1 MSTLME
7 SVVILRPDL
16 DGFEKEA
23 TRGVEGAL
31 SNVQDKADK
40 FGKSMT
46 RNVTLPILAVGGATI
61 TAANNFNAAMAN
73 IAALGVPIER
83 VNELKTGIQELS
95 VATAKSTD
103 DLADGMYNV
112 VSAFGDGADTMSILE
127 TNARAAVAGLASTSD
142 AINLTSAVTKAYG
155 DTSARAVDRVANLA
169 LKAVEM
175 GQTTFPELASSIG
188 RVTPL
193 ANELGVSQ
201 EELFGVMATFTGVT
215 GGAAEVSTQMRGALQ
230 ALMAPTGDM
239 TALMEELGYENGQ
252 AMIDALGFQGALAAI
267 TDQANKTGT
276 PLKNFIGSIEGQTL
290 ALAGAGALADTW
302 TEKTG
307 AMAGE
312 LDTLNEAWSAQTEGI
327 NATGFQLAQAR
338 AEMAVTAQQMGD
350 ALMPVLADLLKAFQP
365 IVESIRDMV
374 ERFNNLDESTQTNI
388 LRAVALIAAIGPVL
402 VIFSKVIG
410 VIKAVVTV
418 FKLLNLTM
426 MMNPIGLLVAALVI
440 LGVIL
445 FKYRKEIGEWV
456 QKVGAWFSGLG
467 DKLREVFTRI
477 GDTIRNVF
485 QSAVGFVKGI
495 INQLIGMFER
505 VFNGPATAANA
516 LIKTANRIPGVNL
529 PTLPTLSIPRLADG
543 GDITRAGRVMVGEEG
558 PEYLDLPRGARV
570 TPLDKGGT
578 TNITMNVT
586 VQGGSFD
593 EDKLA
598 RALDRIA
605 RDAAATSTYRRPQ

>member
-7 SVVILRPDL
+7 SVVVLRPDL
-16 DGFEKEA
+16 DKFEKEA
-23 TRGVEGAL
+23 TRGVESAL

-46 RNVTLPILAVGGATI
+46 RNVTLPIMAVGGATI
-61 TAANNFNAAMAN
+61 KAANDFNAAMAN
-73 IAALGVPIER
+73 VAALGVPIER
-83 VNELKTGIQELS
+83 VEELKTGIQDLS
-95 VATAKSTD
+95 VVTAKSTG

-230 ALMAPTGDM
+230 ALMAPTADM
-239 TALMEELGYENGQ
+239 TGLMEELGHENGQ

-290 ALAGAGALADTW
+290 ALAGAGSLADTW
-302 TEKTG
+302 AEKTG
-307 AMAGE
+307 AMGGE

-350 ALMPVLADLLKAFQP
+350 SLMPVLADLLKAFQP

-374 ERFNNLDESTQTNI
+374 DRFNNLDESTQTNI

-410 VIKAVVTV
+410 VIKAVITV
-418 FKLLNLTM
+418 FKLLNLAM
-426 MMNPIGLLVAALVI
+426 LANPIGLLVAGLVI
-440 LGVIL
+440 LGVVL
-445 FKYRKEIGEWV
+445 FKYRKEIGDWV
-456 QKVGAWFSGLG
+456 RKIGEWFSGLG
-467 DKLREVFTRI
+467 DKLRGVFTRI

-495 INQLIGMFER
+495 INQMIGMFER

-516 LIKTANRIPGVNL
+516 LIRTANRIPGVNI

-543 GDITRAGRVMVGEEG
+543 GDITRGGRVMVGEEG

-570 TPLDKGGT
+570 TPLDKGGD

>member
-16 DGFEKEA
+16 DGFEREA

-40 FGKSMT
+40 FGRSMT

-73 IAALGVPIER
+73 VAALGVPIER

-95 VATAKSTD
+95 VTTAKSTD

-239 TALMEELGYENGQ
+239 TELMEELGYENGQ

-307 AMAGE
+307 AMGGE

-418 FKLLNLTM
+418 FKLLNLAM
-426 MMNPIGLLVAALVI
+426 LMNPIGLLVAALVV

-456 QKVGAWFSGLG
+456 QRVGAWFSGLG
-467 DKLREVFTRI
+467 DKLREIFTRI

-516 LIKTANRIPGVNL
+516 LIKTANRIPGVNI

-543 GDITRAGRVMVGEEG
+543 GDITRGGRVMVGEEG

>member
-46 RNVTLPILAVGGATI
+46 RNVTLPIMAVGGATI
-61 TAANNFNAAMAN
+61 KAANDFNSAMAN
-73 IAALGVPIER
+73 VAALGLPIER
-83 VNELKTGIQELS
+83 VEELKTGIQDLS
-95 VATAKSTD
+95 VATAKSTG

-112 VSAFGDGADTMSILE
+112 VSAFGDGSDTMSILE

-142 AINLTSAVTKAYG
+142 AISLTSAVTKAYG
-155 DTSARAVDRVANLA
+155 DTSAEAVDRVANLA

-230 ALMAPTGDM
+230 ALMAPTADM
-239 TALMEELGYENGQ
+239 TGLMEELGYENGQ
-252 AMIDALGFQGALAAI
+252 AMIDALGFQGSLKAI
-267 TDQANKTGT
+267 TDAANATGT
-276 PLKNFIGSIEGQTL
+276 PLAKFMGSIEGQTL
-290 ALAGAGALADTW
+290 ALAGAGSLADTW

-307 AMAGE
+307 AMGGE
-312 LDTLNEAWSAQTEGI
+312 LETLNEAWSAQTEGI

-338 AEMAVTAQQMGD
+338 AEMSITAQQMGD
-350 ALMPVLADLLKAFQP
+350 SLMPVLADLMKAFQP
-365 IVESIRDMV
+365 IVETIRSMV
-374 ERFNNLDESTQTNI
+374 DRFNNLDESTQTNI
-388 LRAVALIAAIGPVL
+388 LRAVALVAAIGPLLIV
-402 VIFSKVIG
+402 FSKVIG
-410 VIKAVVTV
+410 IIKAVVAV

-426 MMNPIGLLVAALVI
+426 MMNPIGLLVAALVV
-440 LGVIL
+440 LGAIL
-445 FKYRKEIGEWV
+445 FKYRKEIGDWV
-456 QKVGAWFSGLG
+456 QKVGSWFSGLG
-467 DKLREVFTRI
+467 QSIAGVFSRI

-495 INQLIGMFER
+495 INQMIGMFER

-516 LIKTANRIPGVNL
+516 LIKTANRIPGVNI

-543 GDITRAGRVMVGEEG
+543 GDITRGGRVMVGEQG

-570 TPLDKGGT
+570 TPLDKAGD

-605 RDAAATSTYRRPQ
+605 REAAATSSYRRPQ